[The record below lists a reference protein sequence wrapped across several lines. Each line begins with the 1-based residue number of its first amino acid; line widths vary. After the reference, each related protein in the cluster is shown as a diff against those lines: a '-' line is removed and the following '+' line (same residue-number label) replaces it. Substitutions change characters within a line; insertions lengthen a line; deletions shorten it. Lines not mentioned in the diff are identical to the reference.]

1 MYELMWV
8 TGNPEL
14 WSSKDPVRPELDVK
28 FKTAPG
34 RSVCGLLGNDGR
46 WKAFLCYARTSDV
59 PRNVEELKEMT
70 TEDGRIV
77 VPYTVWSHEKGAGRA
92 IIYEVIKCIG
102 EFAMGIDRVVT
113 LSPLTKMARKFH
125 LRNDAVELRV
135 NETTVNFEYNYGQ
148 AL

>member
-1 MYELMWV
+1 MYELFWV
-8 TGNPEL
+8 TDRPEL

-34 RSVCGLLGNDGR
+34 RSVCGLQGSDGR
-46 WKAFLCYARTSDV
+46 WKAFLCYARTSDI
-59 PRNVEELKEMT
+59 PGNVKELKEMT
-70 TEDGRIV
+70 TENGHIA

-102 EFAMGIDRVVT
+102 ELAMGIDRVIT
-113 LSPLTKMARKFH
+113 LSPLTEMARKFH

-135 NETTVNFEYNYGQ
+135 NEATVNFEYIQ
-148 AL
+148 